1 MPPAAGGNDSP
12 QTPSKRKERVP
23 HPAFAGHG
31 TLSFHPEDVRRAP
44 FSDRDDPTGVSK
56 NTSCPQGCSQIKYT
70 ERIIAQCNKIIRGSP
85 RAAKERFKR
94 RREGTAGKLP
104 TGREHPHR
112 RNPHP
117 PRLRKSL
124 KERGW
129 VRAALAGL
137 GRRKGNAGVFPPSSE
152 SFPSPSPIFSF
163 TAQASAAAGWGN
175 ACPRG
180 ERGRVRRRWSRR
192 ATPRPSAAG

>member
-1 MPPAAGGNDSP
+1 MMPPRPPRNEKKGFRIRLSP
-12 QTPSKRKERVP
+12 DTEPFLFIPRTSDVPRFQTGTTQRV
-23 HPAFAGHG
+23 FQK
-31 TLSFHPEDVRRAP
+31 TRLD
-44 FSDRDDPTGVSK
+44 
-56 NTSCPQGCSQIKYT
+56 PQGCSQIKYT

-104 TGREHPHR
+104 TGREHPRR